1 MDDQDQT
8 RAEQVPPHETTA
20 SPIEVSTAMPR
31 YFGVT
36 PPTFLFGIATAT
48 LAIAIVLAVLAHWL
62 AALVLAAVVLL
73 EIVLFLGVARRKP
86 DTVVA
91 RVSVSA
97 VRRARERAVWLVEA
111 TGVRTEAGRQLTPL
125 RRELLELAARRERLL
140 RDLGAA
146 VYDGDDKAAKQLS
159 ERRSCEPEGRTDE
172 GDRRIRARTAAGGTC
187 ARTTDCHPA
196 SRGSGIAGVRPAPHE
211 TL

>member
-1 MDDQDQT
+1 MEDQDET

-20 SPIEVSTAMPR
+20 SPIEVTTAMPR

-36 PPTFLFGIATAT
+36 PPTFLFGVATAT

-73 EIVLFLGVARRKP
+73 EVALFGSVARRKP

-97 VRRARERAVWLVEA
+97 VRRARDRAVWLVEA
-111 TGVRTEAGRQLTPL
+111 TGVRTEAGRKLTPL
-125 RRELLELAARRERLL
+125 RRELLELAERRERLL

-146 VYDGDDKAAKQLS
+146 VYEGDDEAAKRLS
-159 ERRSCEPEGRTDE
+159 EDIRQSGEDAKQKEEQMRAIAESAQERLQEGRVRVQPTVIRRPGDE
-172 GDRRIRARTAAGGTC
+172 
-187 ARTTDCHPA
+187 
-196 SRGSGIAGVRPAPHE
+196 E
-211 TL
+211 

>member
-1 MDDQDQT
+1 MEDQDAT

-20 SPIEVSTAMPR
+20 SPIEVSTATPR

-36 PPTFLFGIATAT
+36 PPTFLFGVATAT

-73 EIVLFLGVARRKP
+73 EIALFGSVARRKP

-97 VRRARERAVWLVEA
+97 VRRARERVVWLVEA
-111 TGVRTEAGRQLTPL
+111 AGVRTEAGRKLTPL
-125 RRELLELAARRERLL
+125 RRELLELTGQRERML

-146 VYDGDDKAAKQLS
+146 VYESDDEAAKRLS
-159 ERRSCEPEGRTDE
+159 EDIRRSDEDAKQKEGQMRAIAESAQERLQEGRVRVQPTVI
-172 GDRRIRARTAAGGTC
+172 RRPE
-187 ARTTDCHPA
+187 DK
-196 SRGSGIAGVRPAPHE
+196 E
-211 TL
+211 